1 MRLMKKILCLLSL
14 ALAVALAG
22 VAWGADLIHY
32 YEYYN
37 LVDSPEEFANVGTE
51 EAPNSGFYYQL
62 RDVSEKRY
70 DGHTLAR
77 AQWFATTYENYL
89 WHQDPDTRTIEGHPI
104 YRRTLGGE
112 TANVPVA
119 TLADLLRSFDYVYI
133 NEPQPYTQWLEA
145 HSYPIIPD
153 NYYDT
158 YMNPLESLCVVL
170 PEGRGTLNVKLKNHY
185 ARHFPYWY
193 SVDANGDTIVS
204 NPVTPDT
211 SSRDIMEDVRMTVEG
226 YRTYVTPT
234 YAQRVLPEEFM
245 SADISI
251 QPNSTSDYGST
262 VGYLYFRQSGVMS
275 PDSSGWRE
283 AENVPVVIAN
293 VYNGDASETTPLRF
307 DMTIFNSTNTTAG
320 DDVVNRIKF
329 HWGAS
334 DPLTQEL
341 GRFFLMQPYNN
352 AASTPTYGLE
362 TRVTNNTGTRYRL
375 YRYSGGSL
383 GINNTYQN
391 IRPNYWAYN
400 LTPDRYG
407 SLPSRFLL
415 DSHSQIAPGLVTVY
429 RGSVTSQD
437 TASGYNTIDMN
448 YGTSASFRLSTFTNN
463 TPQDLTLKYKRVAGM
478 VAGTWDSVLSG
489 RTRVRPFTLNRNTSS
504 GRSPF
509 VDNPDGNKST
519 EAELKTMTGLPPV
532 LVQAENFPDLG
543 LTAPY
548 FGTDALNAVEIFAA
562 VPEGLVS
569 MDTVASQDAEGNAI
583 SVDIPAE
590 TALLPLVVRFRL
602 PRVEQLTEAQWQAL
616 DEAED
621 VLTEFRKYGTIWVR
635 SENTKYKDANL
646 LSAISNRLSEG
657 NVSGRQSDI
666 VRAFTYS
673 DPRYN
678 TQKERDALYLEFLV
692 YLADA
697 KSPKGDYTGFIDLIE
712 DDNIPYLVIGDGA
725 TDGIWGLSFYISM
738 DGPNPKDDDDEE
750 NTAKTKDSG
759 GGGGGCDAG
768 ALGVLAMI
776 LAGGAFLL
784 RRRMC

>member
-1 MRLMKKILCLLSL
+1 MKPKNILRLLSL
-14 ALAVALAG
+14 VLIVALAG
-22 VAWGADLIHY
+22 VAWGIDPIHVPLYETPDADVG
-32 YEYYN
+32 EYAGNY
-37 LVDSPEEFANVGTE
+37 
-51 EAPNSGFYYQL
+51 GFYYQL
-62 RDVSEKRY
+62 REVSGERRS
-70 DGHTLAR
+70 GHSLAG

-89 WHQDPDTRTIEGHPI
+89 WHQVYPDTAEGYII
-104 YRRTLGGE
+104 YRRTMGGE
-112 TANVPVA
+112 TPEVPLT
-119 TLADLLRSFDYVYI
+119 TLADLLNSRNYVYI
-133 NEPQPYTQWLEA
+133 NEPQPYQDWINS
-145 HSYPIIPD
+145 HSGLTSLPPLD
-153 NYYDT
+153 GF
-158 YMNPLESLCVVL
+158 MNPTESLCVVL
-170 PEGRGTLNVKLKNHY
+170 PEGKGNLSVKFYNHY

-193 SVDANGDTIVS
+193 TITNGDTVPLPIPAS
-204 NPVTPDT
+204 EADL
-211 SSRDIMEDVRMTVEG
+211 SRDIMADVQMVVDG
-226 YRTYVTPT
+226 YRTRVTPST
-234 YAQRVLPEEFM
+234 AQRVLPNEFM
-245 SADISI
+245 SADIRI
-251 QPNSTSDYGST
+251 QAENTGDYRSSL
-262 VGYLYFRQSGVMS
+262 GYLTFRQSAKLDEGY
-275 PDSSGWRE
+275 SGYRE
-283 AENVPVVIAN
+283 SEQIPVVIAN
-293 VYNGDASETTPLRF
+293 VYDGDASETAPLRF
-307 DMTIFNSTNTTAG
+307 DMTVFNSTNTTAG

-329 HWGAS
+329 HWGA
-334 DPLTQEL
+334 DTNLTQDL

-352 AASTPTYGLE
+352 AAGTPTYGLE
-362 TRVTNNTGTRYRL
+362 TRVANNTGTRYRL

-383 GINNTYQN
+383 GINTGYQN
-391 IRPNYWAYN
+391 INPNYWAYN

-407 SLPSRFLL
+407 SLPASFIL
-415 DSHSQIAPGLVTVY
+415 DNHSQIAPGLVTVY

-437 TASGYNTIDMN
+437 SAASGYNTIDMN
-448 YGTSASFRLSTFTNN
+448 YGTSASFRLSTFASGAPTDS
-463 TPQDLTLKYKRVAGM
+463 TPQNLTLKYKRVAGM
-478 VAGTWDSVLSG
+478 VAGAWDSVLDG

-569 MDTVASQDAEGNAI
+569 MDTVDSIDVEGNPI

-750 NTAKTKDSG
+750 NTAKTNDSG
-759 GGGGGCDAG
+759 GGGGGCNAG
-768 ALGVLAMI
+768 ALGVLAII